1 MAGARTTLTLEPD
14 VAEALERLRRKEDLT
29 LKEAVNRALRL
40 GLDRLDR
47 PARPRKFETRA
58 VSLKP
63 LAADVDDIA
72 EVLAVAEGDGF
83 R

>member
-1 MAGARTTLTLEPD
+1 MAGTRTTLTLEPD

-40 GLDRLDR
+40 GLDHLDR
-47 PARPRKFETRA
+47 PVKRKAFRTRS
-58 VSLKP
+58 VSLEP
-63 LAADVDDIA
+63 IVSNVDDIA
-72 EVLAVAEGDGF
+72 ELTALGEGEAF

>member
-47 PARPRKFETRA
+47 PAPPREFETRA

-72 EVLAVAEGDGF
+72 EALAVAEGDGF